1 MSLDGTKIVVIDDTP
16 SIRAFL
22 KVSLEYEGAQFLEA
36 ASAKAGLSLCQQ
48 EKPDLVILD
57 LGLPDVD
64 GLEILPDIKETQ
76 PGAKPPVLVL
86 TVRKGRDTI
95 EEAYQKGADGYL
107 TKPFVIDDLLEIIE
121 EKVGH
126 AA

>member
-16 SIRAFL
+16 SIRTFL
-22 KVSLEYEGAQFLEA
+22 RVSLEYEGAEFLEA
-36 ASAKAGLSLCQQ
+36 ASAREGLEICAR
-48 EKPDLVILD
+48 ENPDLVILD

-64 GLEILPDIKETQ
+64 GLDILPKIKETQ
-76 PGAKPPVLVL
+76 PGKKPPVLVL
-86 TVRKGRDTI
+86 TVRKGRETI
-95 EEAYQKGADGYL
+95 KEAYDKGADSYL
-107 TKPFVIDDLLEIIE
+107 TKPFVIDDLIEIIE